1 MVNKLFCLGF
11 KSCCGFLV
19 LFYFKKSLPTTCLL
33 YISITV
39 NTIKNAESSS
49 PAVSSLYEGQV
60 LYSTLAL
67 F

>member
-19 LFYFKKSLPTTCLL
+19 LLLLFLKVTIYLL

-49 PAVSSLYEGQV
+49 PAVSSLYEGRV

>member
-19 LFYFKKSLPTTCLL
+19 LFYFKKSLPTCLL

-49 PAVSSLYEGQV
+49 PAVSSLYEGRV

>member
-1 MVNKLFCLGF
+1 MVNKLFV
-11 KSCCGFLV
+11 LV
-19 LFYFKKSLPTTCLL
+19 LSPAWLVFSTLLFLKVTTYLL

>member
-1 MVNKLFCLGF
+1 MVNKLFV
-11 KSCCGFLV
+11 LV
-19 LFYFKKSLPTTCLL
+19 LSPAWWVFSTLLFLKVTTYLL

>member
-1 MVNKLFCLGF
+1 VVNKLFV
-11 KSCCGFLV
+11 LV
-19 LFYFKKSLPTTCLL
+19 LSPAWWVFSTLLFLKVTTYLL

-49 PAVSSLYEGQV
+49 PAVSSLYEGRV